1 MGVFLSCS
9 TDEYHRQSTKEK
21 KETFVL
27 AGKLI
32 NVMPLMTII
41 FGVFDLI

>member
-1 MGVFLSCS
+1 MNIIGRAQ
-9 TDEYHRQSTKEK
+9 TEK